1 MVSHAVPVKVSIRRE
16 SVSMKKQKKPYREN
30 LEVSET
36 SRQEVQ
42 GKYSVKS
49 LTVNRDAI
57 HPGTPSG
64 DSVTVGQCNAT
75 RSCPNYLFIEFNCNL
90 IEKGWTWQQQ
100 QQQQQKDTKV
110 AESRANSK

>member
-1 MVSHAVPVKVSIRRE
+1 MLYPLKFPFADTDVCIK

-49 LTVNRDAI
+49 LTVNRDVI

-64 DSVTVGQCNAT
+64 DSVTVGQ
-75 RSCPNYLFIEFNCNL
+75 
-90 IEKGWTWQQQ
+90 
-100 QQQQQKDTKV
+100 
-110 AESRANSK
+110 